1 MWYNI
6 NVIQERK
13 FKIMIDVNINF
24 TIQDEIYKQYE
35 SILQEFLNY
44 LNDLNIT
51 NVEVTEN

>member
-1 MWYNI
+1 
-6 NVIQERK
+6 
-13 FKIMIDVNINF
+13 MIDVNINF

-51 NVEVTEN
+51 NIEVTENKNVQCF

>member
-1 MWYNI
+1 
-6 NVIQERK
+6 
-13 FKIMIDVNINF
+13 MIDVNINF

-51 NVEVTEN
+51 NIEVTEN

>member
-1 MWYNI
+1 
-6 NVIQERK
+6 
-13 FKIMIDVNINF
+13 MIDVNINF

-51 NVEVTEN
+51 NIEVTENQNKKG